1 MKDFK
6 QFISEAPKTTLNRKV
21 GVVMRI
27 IFGWRGKRYMIKMFF
42 PQIKIPSRRDIQV
55 ELNKVY
61 PNAKVFSYEVTDHE
75 TGDPLIYTDR

>member
-61 PNAKVFSYEVTDHE
+61 PNAKVFSYDVTDHE

>member
-42 PQIKIPSRRDIQV
+42 PQIKIPSRREIQV

-61 PNAKVFSYEVTDHE
+61 PNAKVFSYDVTDQE
-75 TGDPLIYTDR
+75 TGDTLIYTNR

>member
-42 PQIKIPSRRDIQV
+42 PQIKIQSRREIQV

-75 TGDPLIYTDR
+75 TGDPLIYTNR

>member
-1 MKDFK
+1 MKDFN

-27 IFGWRGKRYMIKMFF
+27 ILGWRGKRYMIMMFF

-61 PNAKVFSYEVTDHE
+61 PKAKVFSYDVTDHE
-75 TGDPLIYTDR
+75 TGDPLIYTNR